1 MEIEKKV
8 DQQSI
13 IIEKLYMEWK
23 HLWLIQTFLSCA
35 PESEV
40 KVMWCKI
47 INSSYLR
54 EAFFIYYCSQLTMVI
69 FVTMF
74 VILLAF
80 CICGFWI
87 QQTMDKIQIITPFI

>member
-40 KVMWCKI
+40 KVM
-47 INSSYLR
+47 
-54 EAFFIYYCSQLTMVI
+54 
-69 FVTMF
+69 
-74 VILLAF
+74 
-80 CICGFWI
+80 
-87 QQTMDKIQIITPFI
+87 